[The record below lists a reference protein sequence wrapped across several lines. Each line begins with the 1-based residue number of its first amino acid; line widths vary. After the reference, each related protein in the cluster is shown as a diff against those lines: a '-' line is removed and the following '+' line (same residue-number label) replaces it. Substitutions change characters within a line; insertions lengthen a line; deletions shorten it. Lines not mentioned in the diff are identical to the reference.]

1 MKKVT
6 IQIEES
12 KYPFFLELIK
22 SLDFVSIEKE
32 EDWFDNLSTADKKN
46 IEKGIDDLENGR
58 KHHHEDVMTLA
69 KKRIAELKN
78 NL

>member
-6 IQIEES
+6 VHIEES
-12 KYPFFLELIK
+12 KYSFFLELIK

-32 EDWFDNLSTADKKN
+32 EDWVDNLSITDKEN
-46 IEKGIDDLENGR
+46 IQKGIDDLENGR
-58 KHHHEDVMTLA
+58 KHSHENVMAFA

>member
-6 IQIEES
+6 VQIEES
-12 KYPFFLELIK
+12 KYSFFLELIK
-22 SLDFVSIEKE
+22 NLDFVSIEKE
-32 EDWFDNLSTADKKN
+32 EDWFDNLSVTDKKN

-58 KHHHEDVMTLA
+58 KHHHEDVLAFA